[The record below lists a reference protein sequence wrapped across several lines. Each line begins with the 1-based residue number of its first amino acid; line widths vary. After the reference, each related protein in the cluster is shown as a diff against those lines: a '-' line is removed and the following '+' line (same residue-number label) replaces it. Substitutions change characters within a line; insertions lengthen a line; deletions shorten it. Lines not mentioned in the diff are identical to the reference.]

1 MATTSDTPRTRPPR
15 RRLGAEERRRQLIA
29 ATVSVLSRC
38 GYQNTSLG
46 AIASEAGVSKG
57 LLWHYFADG
66 DDLMEQTARVT
77 LVDLRETVARDI
89 DLSAEIPEVI
99 RAAIR
104 RAAALRESHSAE
116 LRAVREIV
124 QNLRAPDGTL
134 RFGLNDYE
142 ETYALQAAL
151 FQRGKDEGSLRSSVD
166 TRYLAVTYQGAVD
179 AMLAYLDSYPGTDA
193 ETYAAAVADML
204 LTGIAVNPTR

>member
-1 MATTSDTPRTRPPR
+1 VATTTDTPRTRAPR

-151 FQRGKDEGSLRSSVD
+151 FQRGKDEASLRSSVD

-179 AMLAYLDSYPGTDA
+179 AMLAYHDSYPGTDA

-204 LTGIAVNPTR
+204 LTGIATNPTR